1 MTSIVN
7 MKYKLTLLKV
17 YIIGIVSQFDHL
29 HYIYTLTS
37 VGVAVSIPSRLL
49 SKKIE
54 LILVTKSILSANQL
68 VRKSTCCSDYLFNVT
83 ILKHK

>member
-1 MTSIVN
+1 MTYIVN

-29 HYIYTLTS
+29 HYIHFS

-49 SKKIE
+49 SKK
-54 LILVTKSILSANQL
+54 SS
-68 VRKSTCCSDYLFNVT
+68 
-83 ILKHK
+83 

>member
-1 MTSIVN
+1 MTYIVN

-29 HYIYTLTS
+29 HYIHFS

-49 SKKIE
+49 SKKSSRFWLQKI
-54 LILVTKSILSANQL
+54 KSILSANRL
-68 VRKSTCCSDYLFNVT
+68 VRKST
-83 ILKHK
+83 

>member
-1 MTSIVN
+1 MTYIVN

-29 HYIYTLTS
+29 HYIHFS

-49 SKKIE
+49 SKKSSPFWLQKI
-54 LILVTKSILSANQL
+54 KSILSANRL
-68 VRKSTCCSDYLFNVT
+68 VRKST
-83 ILKHK
+83 